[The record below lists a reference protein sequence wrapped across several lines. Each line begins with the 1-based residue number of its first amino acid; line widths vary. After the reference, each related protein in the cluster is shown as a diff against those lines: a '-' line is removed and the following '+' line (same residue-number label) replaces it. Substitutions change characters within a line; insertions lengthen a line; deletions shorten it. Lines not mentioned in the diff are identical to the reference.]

1 MAVFMQIRL
10 PVTSEQ
16 YDALMARMRR
26 EGTDFFHGC
35 LAHIAVPEP
44 GGGMLVTDL
53 WETQDDQQAFERR
66 MLPIAAE
73 LGLASPSSPPKVA
86 PAHAYRIPGD

>member
-10 PVTSEQ
+10 PVTTGQ

-35 LAHIAVPEP
+35 LAHVAVPEP
-44 GGGMLVTDL
+44 GGGMLVTDV
-53 WETQDDQQAFERR
+53 WETEDDQQAFERR

-73 LGLASPSSPPKVA
+73 LGLASPANPPQVAKV
-86 PAHAYRIPGD
+86 HAFWLPGG